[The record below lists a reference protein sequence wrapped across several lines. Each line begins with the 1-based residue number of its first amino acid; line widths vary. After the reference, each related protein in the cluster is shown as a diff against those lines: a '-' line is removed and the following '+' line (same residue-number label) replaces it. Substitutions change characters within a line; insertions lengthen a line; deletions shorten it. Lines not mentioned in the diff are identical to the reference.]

1 MEGQVEYEMVQEIK
15 NNIKEEK
22 SLEFTEDNQG
32 LSWYQGRIC
41 VPNVK
46 ELNDKLL

>member
-1 MEGQVEYEMVQEIK
+1 MEGQVEFEKVQEIK
-15 NNIKEEK
+15 HNIKEEK
-22 SLEFTEDNQG
+22 SLKFTEDNQG

-46 ELNDKLL
+46 ELIDKLL